1 MLLCAFAAETAS
13 VKRLPA
19 RKRSQKIFQFVRNAE
34 SRRRRAEADVVF
46 NGGIVAGK
54 VAVSKKILVQ
64 VFTVIFF

>member
-1 MLLCAFAAETAS
+1 MRFG
-13 VKRLPA
+13 
-19 RKRSQKIFQFVRNAE
+19 NAE

-46 NGGIVAGK
+46 NGGIIAGK